1 MSNREYTEGE
11 LAMARD
17 TARDHVDLAG
27 RIYDGIIGMHD
38 LSTVRRYA
46 DRYGVE
52 APHGLTEAMRAVV
65 AERRIIVHWDVCFE
79 SVPTPEALEA
89 LFDED
94 RIMLNPAG
102 TRGVAYWLGPG
113 DAENHSRPLEE
124 KVLRVDL
131 DPATGAGAARWQGGL
146 VAVEPGY
153 TATPFGVWGE
163 NEFEAVPIGVARVSY
178 ATARRIAVEYVK
190 HGSRPEWLS
199 WAQGHS
205 TTSYLREEFEERKE
219 RHGDA
224 PFRITQ
230 ATLDVL
236 ESLFYANEELYG
248 RQICEDTGRKSGAVN
263 PILRRL
269 EQYEWV
275 DARWETD
282 TERSTGSRRRYY
294 RLDPSRVA
302 SVRDILVA
310 RERITGDQEAT
321 SLLTGSSSSNER
333 NSVEHTIRISE
344 EVYQALVKRIAE
356 FDDTPDTVLRRLLG
370 IDLPKG
376 LEVGTDGKLNVSIT
390 TDPYYDHQSGQ

>member
-1 MSNREYTEGE
+1 MTDPTDLTPAEQAAAEYLWSQFGGE
-11 LAMARD
+11 DYDPENGGHARAVADHADMARD
-17 TARDHVDLAG
+17 IARDHVDLAG

-52 APHGLTEAMRAVV
+52 APHGLPAAMRAVV
-65 AERRIIVHWDVCFE
+65 AERHIIVHWDVCFE

-190 HGSRPEWLS
+190 HGSRPEWIS
-199 WAQGHS
+199 W
-205 TTSYLREEFEERKE
+205 T
-219 RHGDA
+219 
-224 PFRITQ
+224 I
-230 ATLDVL
+230 
-236 ESLFYANEELYG
+236 
-248 RQICEDTGRKSGAVN
+248 DT
-263 PILRRL
+263 
-269 EQYEWV
+269 W
-275 DARWETD
+275 
-282 TERSTGSRRRYY
+282 
-294 RLDPSRVA
+294 
-302 SVRDILVA
+302 
-310 RERITGDQEAT
+310 
-321 SLLTGSSSSNER
+321 
-333 NSVEHTIRISE
+333 
-344 EVYQALVKRIAE
+344 
-356 FDDTPDTVLRRLLG
+356 
-370 IDLPKG
+370 
-376 LEVGTDGKLNVSIT
+376 
-390 TDPYYDHQSGQ
+390 PY